1 MEASEYVIEIAST
14 TGRRETLTDSSLP
27 LQYDGGFWGIAPYR
41 HVSIYCVLWIKSPV
55 MDTFTDV

>member
-27 LQYDGGFWGIAPYR
+27 LQYDGGCGGLR
-41 HVSIYCVLWIKSPV
+41 HI
-55 MDTFTDV
+55 DVYQSTVY